1 MKLKNEV
8 VDINDYSLEA
18 QQFAAYPEAGT
29 GSLHEGMY
37 LALGLVGEAG
47 ECSEKIK
54 KLYRDGRFVHEDFVK
69 ELGDVFWYLTQLCA
83 WAETTPSQVLTLN
96 LNKLKDRKERNKI
109 KGEGDNR

>member
-18 QQFAAYPEAGT
+18 HEFAAYPEAGT
-29 GSLHEGMY
+29 GSVHEGMY

-54 KLYRDGRFVHEDFVK
+54 KLYRDGRFVHAWNNCFLLKAEEDSR
-69 ELGDVFWYLTQLCA
+69 EEW
-83 WAETTPSQVLTLN
+83 SN
-96 LNKLKDRKERNKI
+96 LIWRAI
-109 KGEGDNR
+109 S

>member
-8 VDINDYSLEA
+8 LDINDYTLAA
-18 QQFAAYPEAGT
+18 QEYAIFPEAGT
-29 GSLHEGMY
+29 GSVSEGMY
-37 LALGLVGEAG
+37 LALGLTGEAG
-47 ECSEKIK
+47 EVSEKIK

-83 WAETTPSQVLTLN
+83 WAEVTPSQVITLN
-96 LNKLKDRKERNKI
+96 LNKLKDRKNRNVI